1 LLSAHPRTKMES
13 SPDALMSWQPE
24 LSDSPDLAGYQ
35 RPLTAGGL
43 SLIAHLVLIIAGAL
57 LWQTS
62 PRMALEEGERPV
74 SIVLASSQAASSETE
89 YFDET
94 ESASAAASSAP
105 ASAPSGATE
114 SGLPGSAQLP
124 VSSAKIALPGDIAP
138 LVEGI
143 ALPTATTSGGGSGKA
158 TLDPSETINAILAEE
173 AKRPRGPSGPVGPQ
187 GEVGIFGTAPTRGHS
202 FVFLIDRSHS
212 MGSEGLGAI
221 AAAQAELLAA
231 LEKLESNHS
240 FQIVAY
246 NQAPTY
252 FRERKLIAI
261 DDDSRR
267 AGRDFL
273 ATLPAFGSTD
283 HERAIVSALQ
293 LKPDVMYL
301 LTDGD
306 PVLNASQRK
315 RIREESGGR
324 TTICC
329 IQFGRI
335 RPDDE
340 ATRTALQALAREN
353 RGSYV
358 FVDMNKR

>member
-1 LLSAHPRTKMES
+1 LR
-13 SPDALMSWQPE
+13 
-24 LSDSPDLAGYQ
+24 DSPNLAGYQ
-35 RPLTAGGL
+35 RPLIAGWL
-43 SLIAHLVLIIAGAL
+43 SMITHLVVIIAGIL
-57 LWQTS
+57 LWHTPS
-62 PRMALEEGERPV
+62 RMALEEGERPV
-74 SIVLASSQAASSETE
+74 SLVLAANPAASRETE
-89 YFDET
+89 YFDQT
-94 ESASAAASSAP
+94 ASAQAAAASASSP
-105 ASAPSGATE
+105 ATSGAV
-114 SGLPGSAQLP
+114 SGLPSAAELPAGS
-124 VSSAKIALPGDIAP
+124 SEIALPGRIAP
-138 LVEGI
+138 LEGI
-143 ALPTATTSGGGSGKA
+143 TLPGASASGGPSGKA
-158 TLDPSETINAILAEE
+158 ALDSSETIAAILAEE
-173 AKRPRGPSGPVGPQ
+173 AKRPRGPSGPEGPQ

-246 NQAPTY
+246 NQSPTY
-252 FRERKLIAI
+252 FLERKLIAV

-273 ATLPAFGSTD
+273 ATLAAFGATD
-283 HERAIVSALQ
+283 HERAIISTLQ

-324 TTICC
+324 TVISC

-335 RPDDE
+335 RPDDD
-340 ATRTALQALAREN
+340 ATRAALEALAREN
-353 RGSYV
+353 RGSYA

>member
-1 LLSAHPRTKMES
+1 
-13 SPDALMSWQPE
+13 MSWQSE
-24 LSDSPDLAGYQ
+24 LRDSPDSAGYQ
-35 RPLTAGGL
+35 RPLIAGWL
-43 SLIAHLVLIIAGAL
+43 SLIAHLVVIIAGAL
-57 LWQTS
+57 LWQAT

-74 SIVLASSQAASSETE
+74 SIVLASSQSASSETE
-89 YFDET
+89 YFDAA
-94 ESASAAASSAP
+94 ESNDATGSAAPAAAASA
-105 ASAPSGATE
+105 SGAAG
-114 SGLPGSAQLP
+114 SGLPGSAALP
-124 VSSAKIALPGDIAP
+124 ASSANVALPGAVAP
-138 LVEGI
+138 LVDGI
-143 ALPTATTSGGGSGKA
+143 ALPTATADGGASGKA
-158 TLDPSETINAILAEE
+158 TLDSSETINAILAEE
-173 AKRPRGPSGPVGPQ
+173 AKRPRGKSGPVGPQ

-252 FRERKLIAI
+252 LRERKLIAV

-273 ATLPAFGSTD
+273 ANLAAFGATD
-283 HERAIVSALQ
+283 HERAIISAMQ
-293 LKPDVMYL
+293 LKPDVLYL

-306 PVLNASQRK
+306 PVLTAGQRK

-329 IQFGRI
+329 IQFGRV

-340 ATRTALQALAREN
+340 ATRTALEALAREN
-353 RGSYV
+353 RGSYA

>member
-1 LLSAHPRTKMES
+1 MC
-13 SPDALMSWQPE
+13 WQTE
-24 LSDSPDLAGYQ
+24 LRDSPYAAGYL
-35 RPLTAGGL
+35 RPLTAGWL
-43 SLIAHLVLIIAGAL
+43 SLIAHLVVIIAGVL
-57 LWQTS
+57 LWHAT

-74 SIVLASSQAASSETE
+74 SIVLAASRAASSETE
-89 YFDET
+89 YFDEST
-94 ESASAAASSAP
+94 AVDAAPNSAAAP
-105 ASAPSGATE
+105 ASGTAA
-114 SGLPGSAQLP
+114 SGLPGTAALP
-124 VSSAKIALPGDIAP
+124 ESSANIALPGAAAP
-138 LVEGI
+138 LVDGI
-143 ALPTATTSGGGSGKA
+143 ALPTAVASGPSGKNGA
-158 TLDPSETINAILAEE
+158 LDSSETINAILAEE
-173 AKRPRGPSGPVGPQ
+173 ARRPRGPSGPAGPQ

-246 NQAPTY
+246 NQSPTY
-252 FRERKLIAI
+252 LRSRKLIPV
-261 DDDSRR
+261 DDDSRQ

-273 ATLPAFGSTD
+273 ATLAAFGATD
-283 HERAIVSALQ
+283 HERAIISAMQ

-306 PVLNASQRK
+306 PVLTAGQRK

-340 ATRTALQALAREN
+340 ATRTALEALAREN
-353 RGSYV
+353 RGSYA
-358 FVDMNKR
+358 FIDMNKR

>member
-1 LLSAHPRTKMES
+1 
-13 SPDALMSWQPE
+13 MSWQPE

-43 SLIAHLVLIIAGAL
+43 SLIAHLVVIIAGAL
-57 LWQTS
+57 FWQAS
-62 PRMALEEGERPV
+62 PRMALDEGERPV
-74 SIVLASSQAASSETE
+74 SIVLASSQSASRETE
-89 YFDET
+89 YFDAVET
-94 ESASAAASSAP
+94 SDADVTSAVPAAAAL
-105 ASAPSGATE
+105 ASGAAG
-114 SGLPGSAQLP
+114 SGPPGAAQLP
-124 VSSAKIALPGDIAP
+124 ASSAKIALPGEVAP

-143 ALPTATTSGGGSGKA
+143 ALPTATASGSSSGKPA
-158 TLDPSETINAILAEE
+158 LDSSETINAILAEE
-173 AKRPRGPSGPVGPQ
+173 AARPRGKSGPVGPP

-246 NQAPTY
+246 NQSPTY
-252 FRERKLIAI
+252 FRERKLIAV
-261 DDDSRR
+261 DDDGLR

-273 ATLPAFGSTD
+273 STLAAFGATD
-283 HERAIVSALQ
+283 HERAIISAMQ

-340 ATRTALQALAREN
+340 ATRSGLEALAREN
-353 RGSYV
+353 RGSYA